1 MVWAPNV
8 GINYPFHSG
17 TASPPAVGTPD
28 FIALDTNRD
37 GVIDLKDDP
46 YTPYYPGDTYVDW
59 VGLSLYW
66 YPDAGTGFNI
76 APDPRYFLDQI
87 TGTGASILKYQ
98 PAVNGQ
104 ANRNFY
110 QNFAVTRNKPLIIPE
125 TSSPEFP
132 QLPQTQPA
140 VQIKQDWWRQMLEP
154 STTSKFPMIKAVVWF
169 EEVKNDGV
177 NVRDWT
183 LASTPSVLSA
193 FQTDVAGY
201 VAAKAIVTAPV
212 LKVSC
217 GGGVVTFA

>member
-1 MVWAPNV
+1 
-8 GINYPFHSG
+8 
-17 TASPPAVGTPD
+17 
-28 FIALDTNRD
+28 
-37 GVIDLKDDP
+37 
-46 YTPYYPGDTYVDW
+46 
-59 VGLSLYW
+59 
-66 YPDAGTGFNI
+66 
-76 APDPRYFLDQI
+76 
-87 TGTGASILKYQ
+87 
-98 PAVNGQ
+98 
-104 ANRNFY
+104 
-110 QNFAVTRNKPLIIPE
+110 
-125 TSSPEFP
+125 
-132 QLPQTQPA
+132 
-140 VQIKQDWWRQMLEP
+140 MLEP